1 MLTPEKA
8 HKVEQT
14 VVTNIYGGTNVIAF
28 GRSTVNST
36 NQQQVIAVGDWEHLT
51 NVLCHS
57 GLPEPEVAELER
69 AIKAD
74 GKKNIGAKVSAWIK
88 NAAPEVLAG
97 GVKIGAAAAQSVLT
111 DWLKQYLGL

>member
-1 MLTPEKA
+1 VLTPEKA